1 MSRTLKSKVMG
12 LGTLKNKNDW
22 PEEVKWMKT
31 VSEMKIFGFIVC
43 AKYKDTVNKTWDKV
57 VRGFEQILFS
67 WESRQLETLSQ
78 RVEVARTFALSK
90 LYYVAQVLPLPGEH
104 RRRVE
109 KRLSSFIFR
118 GRQERLKL
126 SELENTCGNG
136 GLGLPNLS
144 VKADSL
150 MMKQLCRMMT
160 MENEDSF
167 RMVGYWLGGF
177 LQDTGL
183 GENFPQLAEV
193 GPVSH
198 TMTRNYPLHQ
208 HMLDTFMESVTR
220 GEIKNDVPGSYARPL
235 APKVT
240 ARAEA

>member
-1 MSRTLKSKVMG
+1 MNFLRKVIFSQYFPTICSTYQQTLS
-12 LGTLKNKNDW
+12 N
-22 PEEVKWMKT
+22 
-31 VSEMKIFGFIVC
+31 
-43 AKYKDTVNKTWDKV
+43 TWERV
-57 VRGFEQILFS
+57 VRGFEQVLFS

-78 RVEVARTFALSK
+78 RVQVARTFALSK

-109 KRLSSFIFR
+109 KRLFSFIFR

-126 SELENTCGNG
+126 SEMENTCDNG

-177 LQDTGL
+177 IQDTGL
-183 GENFPQLAEV
+183 GKTSPSLQKWALS
-193 GPVSH
+193 P
-198 TMTRNYPLHQ
+198 TQ
-208 HMLDTFMESVTR
+208 
-220 GEIKNDVPGSYARPL
+220 
-235 APKVT
+235 
-240 ARAEA
+240 